1 MVKMQFSP
9 SEIGKLTPIADNVIV
24 TDMNFGE
31 RVLNSGIILK
41 SDDGKDHGIKP
52 RWCRVWAIGNEQK
65 DVKVGEWICVEHGRW
80 TRGHTVEDESGKEI
94 VIRRIDANGIMVSAD
109 EPPSDVYIPK

>member
-1 MVKMQFSP
+1 MNVVK
-9 SEIGKLTPIADNVIV
+9 GKIRPIRDHILAV
-24 TDMNFGE
+24 DMDFGE
-31 RVLNSGIILK
+31 VKTTSGIVLR

-52 RWCRVWAIGNEQK
+52 RWCKVWAIGNEQK

-80 TRGHTVEDESGKEI
+80 TRGHTVEDQDGKEI